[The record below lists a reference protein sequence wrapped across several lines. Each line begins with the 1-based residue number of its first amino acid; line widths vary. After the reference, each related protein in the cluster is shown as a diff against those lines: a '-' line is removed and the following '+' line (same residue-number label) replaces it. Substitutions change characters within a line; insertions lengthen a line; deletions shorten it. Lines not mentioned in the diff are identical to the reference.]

1 MPGDSTR
8 SVVEGY
14 IAALNSGD
22 PDLIA
27 ALVAE
32 DFVNEHTSSLGHSL
46 AGRGSYRRRLTSF
59 LAEFKELHYELED
72 LIVEGSRAAAPYL
85 MTFRWAGGRGEAV
98 PVRIRGMFRFEVADG
113 LVTRRVDYWDSA
125 EFERQV
131 RPAGNERSASSQG

>member
-14 IAALNSGD
+14 IAALNGGD
-22 PDLIA
+22 PDVIA
-27 ALVAE
+27 AHVAE

-46 AGRGSYRRRLTSF
+46 TGRDDYRRRLASF
-59 LAEFKELHYELED
+59 LDEFRELHYEAED
-72 LIVEGSRAAAPYL
+72 LIVEGSRAAVPYL
-85 MTFRWAGGRGEAV
+85 MTFRWSGGPGEAV

-113 LVTRRVDYWDSA
+113 LVARRVDYWDSA

-131 RPAGNERSASSQG
+131 RPAGSPASAGS